1 MTIEQQIQEDMKS
14 AMKEKNQL
22 RLAAIRA
29 IKAEI
34 LLAKTSGKTPELADS
49 DVLKIIQKM
58 VKQRQ
63 DSIAIYKEQSRED
76 LVEEESKQLDF
87 IKCYLPKQM
96 SAEEVEA
103 AVKEIVAKTGATSIK
118 EMGKVMKEANSAL
131 AGKAESKVI
140 ADCVKKLLS

>member
-1 MTIEQQIQEDMKS
+1 MTIEQQIQEDMKT

-34 LLAKTSGKTPELADS
+34 LLAKTSGKIDEVSDA

-63 DSIAIYKEQSRED
+63 DSIAVYKEQSRQD
-76 LVEEESKQLDF
+76 LVDEESAQLGF
-87 IKCYLPKQM
+87 IKAYLPKQM
-96 SAEEVEA
+96 TAEEIEA
-103 AVKEIVAKTGATSIK
+103 AVKQIVAETGASSIK
-118 EMGKVMKEANSAL
+118 DMGKVMKAANSAL
-131 AGKAESKVI
+131 AGKAESKII
-140 ADCVKKLLS
+140 ADTVKKLLS

>member
-58 VKQRQ
+58 VKQ
-63 DSIAIYKEQSRED
+63 E
-76 LVEEESKQLDF
+76 
-87 IKCYLPKQM
+87 
-96 SAEEVEA
+96 
-103 AVKEIVAKTGATSIK
+103 
-118 EMGKVMKEANSAL
+118 N
-131 AGKAESKVI
+131 
-140 ADCVKKLLS
+140 

>member
-14 AMKEKNQL
+14 AMKEKNQF

-34 LLAKTSGKTPELADS
+34 LLAKTSGKIEALADS

-63 DSIAIYKEQSRED
+63 DSITIYKEQSRED
-76 LVEEESKQLDF
+76 LVEEESKQLEF

>member
-76 LVEEESKQLDF
+76 LVEEESKQLEF
-87 IKCYLPKQM
+87 IKSYLPKQM

>member
-63 DSIAIYKEQSRED
+63 DTISIYKEQSRED
-76 LVEEESKQLDF
+76 LVEEESKQLEF

-131 AGKAESKVI
+131 AGKAESKVT

>member
-76 LVEEESKQLDF
+76 LVEEESKQLEF
-87 IKCYLPKQM
+87 IKCYQTDERGRSGSRRKRDCRKNRRNLNQRNGQGY
-96 SAEEVEA
+96 ER
-103 AVKEIVAKTGATSIK
+103 
-118 EMGKVMKEANSAL
+118 GKFCFG
-131 AGKAESKVI
+131 GKG
-140 ADCVKKLLS
+140 